1 MKLAL
6 IVIDMQ
12 KICYVSGKES
22 MDNAAICINEAVSLF
37 RSKGLPVIWVQ
48 HENKAKHI
56 VPGSVGFELIDALKP
71 EEGDKKIYKTYLN
84 SFNKTDL
91 LEYLRSQS
99 VDTLIVTG
107 YAAEYCV
114 LSTCRGAVEHDL
126 ASFLLRGALASSH
139 KKYIPFVESIN
150 EIISLNA
157 LKKILE

>member
-1 MKLAL
+1 
-6 IVIDMQ
+6 
-12 KICYVSGKES
+12 
-22 MDNAAICINEAVSLF
+22 MDAAAVRINEAIGLF
-37 RSKGLPVIWVQ
+37 RAKGLPVIWVQ
-48 HENKAKHI
+48 NENKAKNI
-56 VPGSVGFELIDALKP
+56 VPGSAAFDVIDALKP
-71 EEGDKKIYKTYLN
+71 AEGDKRIYKTYFN

-114 LSTCRGAVEHDL
+114 LSTCRGAGDHDL
-126 ASFLLRGALASSH
+126 SSFLLRGALASSN
-139 KKYIPFVESIN
+139 KEYIPFVENIN